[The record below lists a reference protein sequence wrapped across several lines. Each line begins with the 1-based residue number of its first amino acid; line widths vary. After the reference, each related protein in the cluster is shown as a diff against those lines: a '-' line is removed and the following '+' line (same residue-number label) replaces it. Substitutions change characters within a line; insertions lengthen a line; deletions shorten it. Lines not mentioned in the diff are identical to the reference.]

1 MSQINVRF
9 HQVPDHRTF
18 HASGVWGGHT
28 PQGDVLASFFFEH
41 QALPQG
47 LVMELDETG
56 KPSTTERLGGNEF
69 VREVLTSVVMTPSVA
84 LSVGRWLV
92 EQARRAGARDPDE
105 AS

>member
-1 MSQINVRF
+1 MTQINVRF
-9 HQVPDHRTF
+9 QQIPDHRTF

-47 LVMELDETG
+47 LVVELDETG
-56 KPSTTERLGGNEF
+56 KTATTERLGGGEF
-69 VREVLTSVVMTPSVA
+69 VRDVVTSVVMTPPIA

-92 EQARRAGARDPDE
+92 EQARRAGARDPEE
-105 AS
+105 AP